1 MGFED
6 ANGDVVSSD
15 RFDAMAEEYEQGTW
29 SGIGEVAMGRPK
41 LYDEDL
47 EAVSARLPK
56 SRAAAVEAGARRR
69 GNRNPTSSGTSPP
82 ALVENGGACCYNTRR
97 GRPSYAWA
105 AFLNGIKPGYFPR
118 SPGFFHVSNRG
129 SPSLS
134 PHQQK
139 ADDSDYHQ

>member
-1 MGFED
+1 MGFEG

-69 GNRNPTSSGTSPP
+69 GES
-82 ALVENGGACCYNTRR
+82 
-97 GRPSYAWA
+97 
-105 AFLNGIKPGYFPR
+105 K
-118 SPGFFHVSNRG
+118 
-129 SPSLS
+129 
-134 PHQQK
+134 
-139 ADDSDYHQ
+139 SDF